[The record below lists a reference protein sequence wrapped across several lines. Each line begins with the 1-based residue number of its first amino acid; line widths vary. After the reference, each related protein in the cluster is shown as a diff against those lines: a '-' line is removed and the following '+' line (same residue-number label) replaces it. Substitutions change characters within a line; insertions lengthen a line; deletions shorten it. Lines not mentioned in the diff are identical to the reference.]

1 MFKQAFENE
10 LKFEGAS
17 TRKLLERVPFEN
29 PKWHPHAKS
38 RDIDALAKHVAN
50 IYNWIPLIIS
60 KDDVDF
66 SKGSMFPPFPEMKSN
81 EDLLKFYDETLENAS
96 KALENTTDEE
106 LTKTFSMKNGEH
118 VVRSFPKAAAI
129 RNLSF
134 NHLVHHRGQLGV
146 YLRLLDIP
154 IPGMYGPSADEQR
167 G

>member
-17 TRKLLERVPFEN
+17 TRKLLERVPFED
-29 PKWHPHAKS
+29 PKWHPHEKS
-38 RDIDALAKHVAN
+38 RNIDQLAKHVAN
-50 IYNWIPLIIS
+50 IYNWIPVIIS
-60 KDDVDF
+60 KDEVDF
-66 SKGSMFPPFPEMKSN
+66 SKGSPFAALPELKSN
-81 EDLLKFYDETLENAS
+81 EDLVSFYDQALSNATN
-96 KALENTTDEE
+96 ALENTSDEE
-106 LTKTFSMKNGEH
+106 LAKTFVMRNGEH
-118 VVRSFPKAAAI
+118 VVMSFPKAAAI